1 MYSVLNTSLD
11 ENIIISPIDA
21 YVDSDYFKMFSKIS
35 HTLDNSN
42 HNLVLLGITPTMPS
56 SKYGYIVKDN
66 HSFNVNSFVE
76 KPNKDVATALIENG
90 ALWNCG
96 VFGFKLRYMINQLI
110 QQNIPTNYNALF
122 NNYERLPK
130 ISFDYQIVEK
140 EKNIGVIPYTGLW
153 KDIGTWDEFSSVL
166 DKNIYGNGLLH
177 ECTNTHIINKLDIP
191 IAGVGLSDIIIS
203 ASSDGILISNK
214 ESSPKI
220 KDIANSF
227 NQRPMFEEKC
237 WGWYN
242 VLSKAKYDNNEIL
255 VKTLHLDVGKN
266 ISYQKHFKR
275 AEIWTIVNGSGTL
288 VLNDKIRPVKC
299 GDTINIAIGD
309 KHCIYADKSLDIIEI
324 QTGTAVIEEDIVRI
338 SDNWNEILD
347 QISKEAL
354 SSV

>member
-1 MYSVLNTSLD
+1 
-11 ENIIISPIDA
+11 
-21 YVDSDYFKMFSKIS
+21 
-35 HTLDNSN
+35 
-42 HNLVLLGITPTMPS
+42 
-56 SKYGYIVKDN
+56 
-66 HSFNVNSFVE
+66 
-76 KPNKDVATALIENG
+76 
-90 ALWNCG
+90 
-96 VFGFKLRYMINQLI
+96 
-110 QQNIPTNYNALF
+110 
-122 NNYERLPK
+122 
-130 ISFDYQIVEK
+130 
-140 EKNIGVIPYTGLW
+140 
-153 KDIGTWDEFSSVL
+153 
-166 DKNIYGNGLLH
+166 
-177 ECTNTHIINKLDIP
+177 
-191 IAGVGLSDIIIS
+191 
-203 ASSDGILISNK
+203 
-214 ESSPKI
+214 
-220 KDIANSF
+220 
-227 NQRPMFEEKC
+227 MFEEKC

-324 QTGTAVIEEDIVRI
+324 QTGTTVIEEDIVRI